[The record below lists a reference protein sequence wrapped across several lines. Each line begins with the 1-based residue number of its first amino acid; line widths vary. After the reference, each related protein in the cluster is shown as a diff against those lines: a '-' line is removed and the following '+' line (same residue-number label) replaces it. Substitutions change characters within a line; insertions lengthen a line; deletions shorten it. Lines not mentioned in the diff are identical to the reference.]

1 MANLDKNKVFPS
13 QIIDGDPTECVAL
26 TVADIC
32 GNIDGQLYDP
42 DILYA
47 YTLRLMNQWP
57 NTGGLDPYTGM
68 LTPIVYGNLPVS
80 LETFTAKTVGEL
92 YVANWQNYT
101 NDQRIAAKQYT
112 KNGVIPLYTFEQ
124 ITGYLDQ
131 YRAGVSL
138 AMKWYENYSLPNDD
152 GTLPEPEGNFSYH
165 NVAVYDDPFGYL
177 LIKPW
182 LGATFGQGGYAK
194 MGQSVF
200 NQSFISAAGYDP
212 KAWRWLSLA
221 QIAVTHPF
229 SIPDIL
235 PEMKLIH

>member
-1 MANLDKNKVFPS
+1 MNQDHNQVFPN
-13 QIIDGDPTECVAL
+13 QIIDGNQTECVAL

-32 GNIDGQLYDP
+32 GNIDSELYDP

-101 NDQRIAAKQYT
+101 PYQRIMAQQHT
-112 KNGVIPLYTFEQ
+112 KRGVKRLYSFSD
-124 ITGYLDQ
+124 ITNYLDT
-131 YRAGVSL
+131 YRCGVSL
-138 AMKWYENYSLPNDD
+138 AVKWYQSFNSPAAD
-152 GTLPEPEGNFSYH
+152 GTLPPPTGEFSYH

-182 LGATFGQGGYAK
+182 LGATYGQGGYAR
-194 MGQSVF
+194 MPQATF
-200 NQSFISAAGYDP
+200 NQVFISAAGFDP
-212 KAWRWLSLA
+212 NAWRWGNLV
-221 QIAVTHPF
+221 QIALTHPQ

-235 PEMKLIH
+235 PLLKTA